1 MESLPAI
8 LGNQPLYVGDILLLQ
23 VGVFLGYVLHH
34 TRGKAVKVNQV
45 VSLLLW
51 QVRGKSSTRFDRL

>member
-1 MESLPAI
+1 MLGTQSLYA
-8 LGNQPLYVGDILLLQ
+8 GDILLLQ

-34 TRGKAVKVNQV
+34 TRGKLVKVNQV

-51 QVRGKSSTRFDRL
+51 QVRGKSSRRFDQL